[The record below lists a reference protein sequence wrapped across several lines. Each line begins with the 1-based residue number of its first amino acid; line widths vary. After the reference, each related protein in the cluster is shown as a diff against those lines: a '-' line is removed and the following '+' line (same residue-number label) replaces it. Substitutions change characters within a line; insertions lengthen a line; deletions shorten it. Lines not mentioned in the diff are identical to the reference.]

1 MNVHFLWKPK
11 MKMAAA
17 SRTAQWNALFRALET
32 GGPRGRLINDP
43 LARRFLTGPL
53 RAVGWGARIPGLAPV
68 LGAIVDVVQPGVR
81 PTVVARTRLIDE
93 YMRKAMFDGI
103 AQVVILGAGFDT
115 RAWRIAGA
123 TRIFEVDHPNTSA
136 AKQRQLRNA
145 KSLAPVRYVKVD
157 FNHDELGKMLAV
169 AGYDPIRP
177 TFFLWE
183 GVTNY
188 LTEAAVRQ
196 TFAFIGKSA
205 PNSRIAFTYVH
216 RDIITHPQRFAAGLQ
231 LERRLAKMEEPF
243 TFGLDPGELTDF
255 LRPYGLTVIEDIG
268 SVDYRIRYLGTRGR
282 HLRGHEFYRVAVA
295 EIGELGH
302 SKGQPEAS

>member
-1 MNVHFLWKPK
+1 
-11 MKMAAA
+11 MKMVAA
-17 SRTAQWNALFRALET
+17 SRTAEWNALFRALET
-32 GGPRGRLINDP
+32 GGPRGRRLINDP

-53 RAVGWGARIPGLAPV
+53 RAAGWAVRIPGLAPV

-93 YMRKAMFDGI
+93 HMRKAIFDGI

-136 AKQRQLRNA
+136 AKQQQLRQA
-145 KSLAPVRYVKVD
+145 KSLAPVGYVKVD

-169 AGYDPIRP
+169 AGYDSTRP

-196 TFAFIGKSA
+196 TFAFIGNGA

-216 RDIITHPQRFAAGLQ
+216 RDIVTNPERFAGGLQ
-231 LERRLAKMEEPF
+231 LQRRLAKMEEPF
-243 TFGLDPGELTDF
+243 TFGLDPGELADF
-255 LRPYGLTVIEDIG
+255 LRPYGLKVIEDIG
-268 SVDYRIRYLGTRGR
+268 SVDYRIRYMGTSGR

-295 EIGELGH
+295 EIGEQSH
-302 SKGQPEAS
+302 SQGQPEAS

>member
-1 MNVHFLWKPK
+1 
-11 MKMAAA
+11 MKMVAA
-17 SRTAQWNALFRALET
+17 SRTAAWNALFRALET
-32 GGPRGRLINDP
+32 GGPSGRRLINDP

-53 RAVGWGARIPGLAPV
+53 RAAGWGVHIPGLSFV
-68 LGAIVDVVQPGVR
+68 LGAIVDRVQPGVR

-93 YMRKAMFDGI
+93 HMRKALFEGI

-136 AKQRQLRNA
+136 AKQHHLRDA

-157 FNHDELGKMLAV
+157 FNRDNLGKMLAV
-169 AGYDPIRP
+169 AGYDPTRP

-196 TFAFIGKSA
+196 TFSFIGKGA

-216 RDIITHPQRFAAGLQ
+216 RDIVTNPERFAGGLQ
-231 LERRLAKMEEPF
+231 LQRRLAKMEEPF
-243 TFGLDPGELTDF
+243 TFGLDPGDLADF

-268 SVDYRIRYLGTRGR
+268 SVDYRIRYMGANGR

-295 EIGELGH
+295 EIGQHGH
-302 SKGQPEAS
+302 AKGQPEAS

>member
-1 MNVHFLWKPK
+1 
-11 MKMAAA
+11 
-17 SRTAQWNALFRALET
+17 
-32 GGPRGRLINDP
+32 
-43 LARRFLTGPL
+43 
-53 RAVGWGARIPGLAPV
+53 V
-68 LGAIVDVVQPGVR
+68 LGAIVDAVQPGVR

-93 YMRKAMFDGI
+93 HMRKALFEGI

-136 AKQRQLRNA
+136 AKQHHLRDA

-157 FNHDELGKMLAV
+157 FNRDNLGKMLAV
-169 AGYDPIRP
+169 AGYDPTRP

-196 TFAFIGKSA
+196 TFSFIGKGA

-216 RDIITHPQRFAAGLQ
+216 RDIVTNPERFAGGLQ
-231 LERRLAKMEEPF
+231 LQRRLAKMEEPF
-243 TFGLDPGELTDF
+243 TFGLDPGDLADF

-268 SVDYRIRYLGTRGR
+268 SVDYRIRYMGANGR

-295 EIGELGH
+295 EIGEHGH